1 MARHCERPACSG
13 QAVVAYV
20 IDPSKL
26 LVSIDAP
33 IPSDSS
39 RMNVLCRRHADS
51 LVVPKG
57 WTINDNREKKQRLFS
72 SPVTQKIEKNGSRP
86 ASKPQSKPQSK
97 PKEKPKEMPAKTS
110 PALFDASVKE
120 IIIEKVID
128 DTRDSVIPIDPQE
141 TQALPWTPQF
151 DRTGDLDG
159 TLRARGRL
167 LSRAFGH
174 VDDTVE
180 TSRDQELIDSDH
192 DQSHPEY

>member
-72 SPVTQKIEKNGSRP
+72 SPVTQKIEKMVLDLRLNNEVNQKKRP
-86 ASKPQSKPQSK
+86 KKR
-97 PKEKPKEMPAKTS
+97 PKK
-110 PALFDASVKE
+110 
-120 IIIEKVID
+120 
-128 DTRDSVIPIDPQE
+128 
-141 TQALPWTPQF
+141 
-151 DRTGDLDG
+151 
-159 TLRARGRL
+159 RL
-167 LSRAFGH
+167 LKPHQRCLMH
-174 VDDTVE
+174 
-180 TSRDQELIDSDH
+180 Q
-192 DQSHPEY
+192 

>member
-72 SPVTQKIEKNGSRP
+72 SPVTQKIEKNGSQP
-86 ASKPQSKPQSK
+86 ASKPQS
-97 PKEKPKEMPAKTS
+97 KPKEMPAKTS

-120 IIIEKVID
+120 IIIKKVID

-180 TSRDQELIDSDH
+180 TIRDQELIDSDH

>member
-57 WTINDNREKKQRLFS
+57 WMINDNREKKQRLFS
-72 SPVTQKIEKNGSRP
+72 SPVTQKIEKNVSRP
-86 ASKPQSKPQSK
+86 ATKQRSK
-97 PKEKPKEMPAKTS
+97 PKETLKETPAKTS

-120 IIIEKVID
+120 VIIEKVID

-167 LSRAFGH
+167 LARAFGH

-180 TSRDQELIDSDH
+180 TSRDQESVDLDH